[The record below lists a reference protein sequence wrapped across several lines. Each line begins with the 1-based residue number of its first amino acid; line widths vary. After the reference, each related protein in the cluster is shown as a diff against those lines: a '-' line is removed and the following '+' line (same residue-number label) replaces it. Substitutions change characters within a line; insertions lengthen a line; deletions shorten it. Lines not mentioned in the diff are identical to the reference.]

1 MEDEG
6 MSTDT
11 AVDARRTDTRERI
24 LATAS
29 GLFAERGFAGTSIRD
44 ISDALGVTKA
54 ALYYHFASKD
64 DILRAIVDQPISAIR
79 GVMELEP
86 DLGSAAARRQF
97 IADIIGAMADCTPE
111 SVAVFKDPQI
121 QAMVGAEIS
130 ASGITNVLSITL
142 AGALS
147 GTADPAQIEPE
158 HLVRASAAVAAGLA
172 VIDTWHLAFP
182 DTAKFSEEST
192 AYIVDTVSA
201 ILER

>member
-1 MEDEG
+1 

-24 LATAS
+24 LTVAAALFSEKGFTA
-29 GLFAERGFAGTSIRD
+29 TSIRD
-44 ISDALGVTKA
+44 ISEALGVTKA

-64 DILRAIVDQPISAIR
+64 EILHAIVDQPISAVR
-79 GVMELEP
+79 GVLENP
-86 DLGSAAARRQF
+86 RDLSTAESRRGLVADV
-97 IADIIGAMADCTPE
+97 IASMAECTPE

-130 ASGITNVLSITL
+130 ASGITNVLAITL
-142 AGALS
+142 AAGLS
-147 GTADPAQIEPE
+147 GVTESAQIQPE

-182 DTAKFSEEST
+182 DMAKFSPESIE
-192 AYIVDTVSA
+192 YIADTVSA
-201 ILER
+201 VLER